1 MVFSKTVLNEVLNY
15 LKGFKAVTINTS
27 VGTLDM
33 EAGFLDVHKDDG
45 EEVLA
50 SHDQKLADE

>member
-1 MVFSKTVLNEVLNY
+1 MVFRKTVLNEVLNY
-15 LKGFKAVTINTS
+15 FKGFKAVTINMS

>member
-1 MVFSKTVLNEVLNY
+1 MFRKTVLNEVLNY
-15 LKGFKAVTINTS
+15 FKGFKAVTINMS